1 MSFRITTDT
10 GDAGLT
16 AQAATP
22 GALLAD
28 LAAGFSALACGGT
41 IQENEIKAISLRAE
55 SPESL
60 AVNFLNELV
69 FLADTEGFIAAA
81 ASVSASFTP
90 GACELTAT
98 LRGEPLAFERH
109 QRGLL
114 VKAATYHGLKIERA
128 GGLWRAAIVLD
139 I

>member
-1 MSFRITTDT
+1 MSFRITTAT
-10 GDAGLT
+10 GDAGIT
-16 AQAATP
+16 AEAATP
-22 GALLAD
+22 GCLLAD
-28 LAAGFSALACGGT
+28 LAAGFAALTCGGAIEERT
-41 IQENEIKAISLRAE
+41 ARNISLKAE

-60 AVNFLNELV
+60 VVNFLNELV

-81 ASVSASFTP
+81 ASVSASFKP
-90 GACELTAT
+90 GACELTAA
-98 LRGEPLAFERH
+98 LLGETLAFERH

-128 GGLWRAAIVLD
+128 GGMWIAAIVLD

>member
-1 MSFRITTDT
+1 MSFKITTDT

-16 AQAATP
+16 AEAATP

-28 LAAGFSALACGGT
+28 LAAGFAVLACGGA
-41 IQENEIKAISLRAE
+41 IEENAIKAISLKAE
-55 SPESL
+55 TPESL

-81 ASVSASFTP
+81 ASVSASFKP

>member
-1 MSFRITTDT
+1 MSFKITTDT

-16 AQAATP
+16 AEAATP

-28 LAAGFSALACGGT
+28 LAAGFAMLACGGPLEKNNSRT
-41 IQENEIKAISLRAE
+41 VSLKAE
-55 SPESL
+55 TPESL
-60 AVNFLNELV
+60 IVNFLNELV
-69 FLADTEGFIAAA
+69 FLADTEGFLAAA
-81 ASVSASFTP
+81 AEVSASFKP
-90 GACELTAT
+90 GACELEAT
-98 LRGEPLAFERH
+98 LLGEPLAFERH

-128 GGLWRAAIVLD
+128 GGLWRAAIILD

>member
-1 MSFRITTDT
+1 MFELSGYT
-10 GDAGLT
+10 GDAVIT

-22 GALLAD
+22 GCLLAD
-28 LAAGFSALACGGT
+28 LAAGFSALACGGAVEEKT
-41 IQENEIKAISLRAE
+41 TRDISLKAG

-60 AVNFLNELV
+60 VVNFLNELV

-81 ASVSASFTP
+81 ASVSASFQP

-98 LRGEPLAFERH
+98 LRGETLAFERH

-114 VKAATYHGLKIERA
+114 VKAATYHGLKIERD
-128 GGLWRAAIVLD
+128 GGLWRAAILLD

>member
-1 MSFRITTDT
+1 MSFKIITNT

-16 AQAATP
+16 ARAATP
-22 GALLAD
+22 GTLLAD
-28 LAAGFSALACGGT
+28 LAAGFAALTCGGA
-41 IQENEIKAISLRAE
+41 IEENEIRAISLKAE

-81 ASVSASFTP
+81 ASVSASFKP

-128 GGLWRAAIVLD
+128 GGMWSAAIVLD

>member
-10 GDAGLT
+10 GDAGIT
-16 AQAATP
+16 AEAATP
-22 GALLAD
+22 GGLLAD
-28 LAAGFSALACGGT
+28 LAAGFSALVCGGG
-41 IQENEIKAISLRAE
+41 IEENEIKAISLKAG

-60 AVNFLNELV
+60 TVNFLNELV
-69 FLADTEGFIAAA
+69 FLADTEGFITAA
-81 ASVSASFTP
+81 ASVSATFKP